1 MIHSSRKFCHADPW
15 LILTGSSSE
24 VQLHVSLPRHSPS
37 LSGRGKHQELCQL
50 STPSLAEFASVGLSL
65 RNMTLNLVPT
75 CAELLT
81 RLAAVLLQVCEL
93 PAPGLGWTR
102 GSSDTCTTCTKLS
115 IQLVPSLLTNLLSTL
130 PFIPTDLAGET
141 IPLLSGIWSISR
153 AKADTGSTGAP
164 FGIMLIRSPAR

>member
-37 LSGRGKHQELCQL
+37 LCGRGKHQELCQL

-65 RNMTLNLVPT
+65 RNLTLNLVPT

-130 PFIPTDLAGET
+130 PFISTQIHPSACLPMFLPWCLWGTLGFGLRWE
-141 IPLLSGIWSISR
+141 SR
-153 AKADTGSTGAP
+153 VN
-164 FGIMLIRSPAR
+164 PALPMQ